1 MIGAL
6 LKQAI
11 TKLNDLPTE
20 IVSSLRERLKK
31 RSQLSLEEVCN
42 VFLQIVREFRKLY
55 ICIDALDEC
64 KEKHRGILLQ
74 SLAKVSKDCKRDCFR
89 MFVTGRP
96 HLNWDK
102 NIQRRFDLGS
112 QVQICLEANPEDI
125 RIYVEHEIDADEN
138 DECMS
143 DALRSEILERIVDNS
158 DRMYVC
164 NDFMVITQC

>member
-1 MIGAL
+1 
-6 LKQAI
+6 
-11 TKLNDLPTE
+11 
-20 IVSSLRERLKK
+20 
-31 RSQLSLEEVCN
+31 

-102 NIQRRFDLGS
+102 KYTASLRPRLSSSNLF
-112 QVQICLEANPEDI
+112 
-125 RIYVEHEIDADEN
+125 
-138 DECMS
+138 
-143 DALRSEILERIVDNS
+143 RSESGRYQDI
-158 DRMYVC
+158 C
-164 NDFMVITQC
+164 GA